1 MLRRGPVAGRSGG
14 VCGAARRVLAANGH
28 PYGRAYG
35 DVAVECDFQAGNA
48 ATGAGDA
55 GIILRAQVTTPEAH
69 DRARCGALPARQDA
83 SHHYWV
89 HTPWVGQTTRAKHF
103 WLAISKMDAS
113 GWARNLALQVVPGV
127 PAETHRW
134 YRLRVEAQGPHIRTW
149 VDGVPGPAVTD
160 DTYGAGDTAGD
171 TPGLHNPNGTK
182 VVQTWRSGCV
192 GMAGYG
198 EFRCK
203 ELRVAADQAALP
215 LDWSPDPPQ
224 IAWFALLPDFRGVTD
239 RQKPHSLRRLPGGP
253 NSGGTRKREQANG
266 AGVWAGQDG
275 TLVLTFD
282 DRERNYTTRSHDG
295 GATWD
300 EPLVLPADRVGALH
314 VTREGRLWACNFVE
328 GAFRRSE
335 STDAGRTWGPVEEY
349 PLTEPWPD
357 DPLLGPNFY
366 GQGIYEAPDGT
377 LVVFLHGSLAESHE
391 HDLFTWGS
399 YKAQVY
405 SIRSTDGGKTW
416 SAPVNV
422 DGVRKQDGKRGVL
435 PGCLD
440 LIEPVASFTADGRL
454 LAYCRPIYSPTM
466 WQATSTDAAQTWD
479 AVAIGPFPG
488 YSAGMICTSSGALL
502 VAHRFPNTTIHT
514 SLDGGRSWDAGTCVD
529 WPVWASGKF
538 VEVAPDV
545 VLFVYRDDHI
555 RFMRGQFI
563 RITEHGLE
571 PLPRDWRPEE
581 G

>member
-1 MLRRGPVAGRSGG
+1 MQTLKVGSGEGWCFVGGRWRDGPAEYAVPPDVFSLRMAIYTS
-14 VCGAARRVLAANGH
+14 A
-28 PYGRAYG
+28 AYG
-35 DVAVECDFQAGNA
+35 DVVVECDFQAGYA

-55 GIILRAQVTTPEAH
+55 GIVLRAQ
-69 DRARCGALPARQDA
+69 DAR
-83 SHHYWV
+83 HHYWV

-103 WLAISKMDAS
+103 WLAISKLDAS

-160 DTYGAGDTAGD
+160 DTY
-171 TPGLHNPNGTK
+171 HI
-182 VVQTWRSGCV
+182 GCV

-198 EFRCK
+198 EFRCRG
-203 ELRVAADQAALP
+203 LRVAAARVALP

-224 IAWFALLPDFRGVTD
+224 IDWFALLPDFRGVTD
-239 RQKPHSLRRLPGGP
+239 RQKPHNLRRLP
-253 NSGGTRKREQANG
+253 
-266 AGVWAGQDG
+266 DG

-282 DRERNYTTRSHDG
+282 DREVHYTSRSHDG
-295 GATWD
+295 GTTWD

-328 GAFRRSE
+328 GVFRRSE
-335 STDAGRTWGPVEEY
+335 STDAGRTWGAVEEY
-349 PLTEPWPD
+349 PLTEPWPEN
-357 DPLLGPNFY
+357 PRLGPNFY

-377 LVVFLHGSLAESHE
+377 LVVFLHGALAESHE

-422 DGVRKQDGKRGVL
+422 DGVRKQGRQRGVL

-514 SLDGGRSWDAGTCVD
+514 SLDGGCSWDAGTGVD

-555 RFMRGQFI
+555 RHMRGQFI

-571 PLPRDWRPEE
+571 PLPRDWQQRQE
-581 G
+581 

>member
-1 MLRRGPVAGRSGG
+1 MQTLQIGPGEGWSFVGGRWQDGPAEYVVPPDVCSLRMAIYT
-14 VCGAARRVLAANGH
+14 GA
-28 PYGRAYG
+28 AYG
-35 DVAVECDFQAGNA
+35 DVTVECDFQTGNA

-55 GIILRAQVTTPEAH
+55 GIILRAQN
-69 DRARCGALPARQDA
+69 AR
-83 SHHYWV
+83 HHYWV

-103 WLAISKMDAS
+103 WLAISTMDAS

-149 VDGVPGPAVTD
+149 VDGVPGPAVTN
-160 DTYGAGDTAGD
+160 DTYTA
-171 TPGLHNPNGTK
+171 
-182 VVQTWRSGCV
+182 GCV

-203 ELRVAADQAALP
+203 ELRVAAGQAALP

-224 IAWFALLPDFRGVTD
+224 IAWFALLPDFQGVTD
-239 RQKPHSLRRLPGGP
+239 RQKPHNLRRLP
-253 NSGGTRKREQANG
+253 
-266 AGVWAGQDG
+266 DG

-282 DRERNYTTRSHDG
+282 DRELHYTTRSHDG
-295 GATWD
+295 GTTWD
-300 EPLVLPADRVGALH
+300 EPLVLPADCVGALH

-335 STDAGRTWGPVEEY
+335 TTDAGRTWGPVEEY

-357 DPLLGPNFY
+357 DPQLGPNFY

-377 LVVFLHGSLAESHE
+377 LVVFLHGALAESHE
-391 HDLFTWGS
+391 HDLYTWGS
-399 YKAQVY
+399 YKSQVY
-405 SIRSTDGGKTW
+405 SIRSTDGGKSW
-416 SAPVNV
+416 SAPMNV
-422 DGVRKQDGKRGVL
+422 DGVRKQGGERGVL

-466 WQATSTDAAQTWD
+466 WQATSSDAALTWD

-514 SLDGGRSWDAGTCVD
+514 SLDGGRAWDAGTSVD

-563 RITEHGLE
+563 RITEDGLE
-571 PLPRDWRPEE
+571 PLPRDWQPRE

>member
-1 MLRRGPVAGRSGG
+1 MQTLKIGQGEGWCFVGGRWQDGPAEYAVPPDVFSLRMAIHTGG
-14 VCGAARRVLAANGH
+14 DTPG
-28 PYGRAYG
+28 AYG

-55 GIILRAQVTTPEAH
+55 GIVLRAQVTAPEAH
-69 DRARCGALPARQDA
+69 DSARCGALPARQDA
-83 SHHYWV
+83 SHHYWI

-160 DTYGAGDTAGD
+160 DTYGAGDT
-171 TPGLHNPNGTK
+171 P
-182 VVQTWRSGCV
+182 GCV

-224 IAWFALLPDFRGVTD
+224 IAWFELLPDFRGVTD
-239 RQKPHSLRRLPGGP
+239 RQKPHSLRRLP
-253 NSGGTRKREQANG
+253 
-266 AGVWAGQDG
+266 DG

-282 DRERNYTTRSHDG
+282 DRKLNYTTRSHDH

-300 EPLVLPADRVGALH
+300 TPQVIPADRVGALH
-314 VTREGRLWACNFVE
+314 VTREGRLWACNFVG

-335 STDAGRTWGPVEEY
+335 STDAGRTWGPVESY

-357 DPLLGPNFY
+357 DPRLGPNFY
-366 GQGIYEAPDGT
+366 GQGLYEAPDGT
-377 LVVFLHGSLAESHE
+377 LVVFLHGALAESHD
-391 HDLFTWGS
+391 HDLYTWGS

-405 SIRSTDGGKTW
+405 SIRSTDGGNTW
-416 SAPVNV
+416 SAPANV
-422 DGVRKQDGKRGVL
+422 DGVRKQGGRRGVL

-440 LIEPVASFTADGRL
+440 LIEPVAAFTKDGRL

-488 YSAGMICTSSGALL
+488 YSAGMICTASGTLL
-502 VAHRFPNTTIHT
+502 VSHRFPNTTIHT
-514 SLDGGRSWDAGTCVD
+514 SLDGGRSWDAGTGVD

-571 PLPRDWRPEE
+571 SLPRDWRPEV

>member
-1 MLRRGPVAGRSGG
+1 MQTLKIEQGADWSFIGGRWRDRQAEYAVPPDVFSLRMAIYAG
-14 VCGAARRVLAANGH
+14 A
-28 PYGRAYG
+28 AYG
-35 DVAVECDFQAGNA
+35 DVAVECDVQAGNA

-55 GIILRAQVTTPEAH
+55 GIMLRAQ
-69 DRARCGALPARQDA
+69 DAR
-83 SHHYWV
+83 HYYWV

-103 WLAISKMDAS
+103 WLAISKMDTS
-113 GWARNLALQVVPGV
+113 GWARNIALQVVPGV
-127 PAETHRW
+127 PAETQRW

-160 DTYGAGDTAGD
+160 DTYGADD
-171 TPGLHNPNGTK
+171 TP
-182 VVQTWRSGCV
+182 GCV

-203 ELRVAADQAALP
+203 ELRVAADQAVLP

-224 IAWFALLPDFRGVTD
+224 RAWFALLPDFQGGTD
-239 RQKPHSLRRLPGGP
+239 RQKPHSLRRLP
-253 NSGGTRKREQANG
+253 
-266 AGVWAGQDG
+266 DG

-282 DRERNYTTRSHDG
+282 DRELNYTTRSHDG

-300 EPLVLPADRVGALH
+300 EPLVLPANRVGALH
-314 VTREGRLWACNFVE
+314 VTREGRLWACNFAD

-335 STDAGRTWGPVEEY
+335 SSDAGRTWGPVETY

-357 DPLLGPNFY
+357 DPRLGPNFY

-377 LVVFLHGSLAESHE
+377 LVVLLHGALAESHE
-391 HDLFTWGS
+391 HDLYTWGS
-399 YKAQVY
+399 FKAQVY
-405 SIRSTDGGKTW
+405 SIRSTDGGKSW
-416 SAPVNV
+416 AAPVNV
-422 DGVRKQDGKRGVL
+422 DGVRKQGGKRGVL

-440 LIEPVASFTADGRL
+440 LIEPVAAFTADGRL

-514 SLDGGRSWDAGTCVD
+514 SLDGGRSWDAGTAVD

-555 RFMRGQFI
+555 RHMRGQFI
-563 RITEHGLE
+563 RVTEHGLE
-571 PLPRDWRPEE
+571 PLPRDWRREE
-581 G
+581 V